1 MVYIFEDTKNV
12 VAMLTNNVESVFS
25 DRLFIGT
32 TSTVGDFCVTSKEN
46 KKQYNFAYQVQIWSA
61 CKLVAQ
67 PLTLFSGD

>member
-1 MVYIFEDTKNV
+1 MIDDGDRVVYIFEDTKNV

-46 KKQYNFAYQVQIWSA
+46 KKQYNFAY
-61 CKLVAQ
+61 
-67 PLTLFSGD
+67 